1 MNIVRFFYHF
11 IVLFLSLHLFWYIIR
26 QKKIWSQAEA
36 ALVLTLFLL
45 RLFLI
50 K

>member
-1 MNIVRFFYHF
+1 MQILYHL
-11 IVLFLSLHLFWYIIR
+11 IVLYLTVSLIWHLFR
-26 QKKIWSQAEA
+26 EKKFLNQVSA
-36 ALVLTLFLL
+36 ALVLIVFLL

>member
-1 MNIVRFFYHF
+1 MQIAYHL
-11 IVLFLSLHLFWYIIR
+11 IVLYLVCQLIWYLIREKKFWN
-26 QKKIWSQAEA
+26 QVCA
-36 ALVLTLFLL
+36 ALVLIMFLL

>member
-1 MNIVRFFYHF
+1 MIKIIYHL
-11 IVLFLSLHLFWYIIR
+11 IVLFLTLNLIWYLFREKQFWA
-26 QKKIWSQAEA
+26 QMSTAV
-36 ALVLTLFLL
+36 VLILFLL

>member
-1 MNIVRFFYHF
+1 MIKIIYHL
-11 IVLFLSLHLFWYIIR
+11 IVLFLTVNLIWYLFREKHFWAQVSTAI
-26 QKKIWSQAEA
+26 
-36 ALVLTLFLL
+36 VLIMFLL

>member
-1 MNIVRFFYHF
+1 MIKIIYHL
-11 IVLFLSLHLFWYIIR
+11 IVLFLTINLIWYLFREKQFWA
-26 QKKIWSQAEA
+26 QVSTAV
-36 ALVLTLFLL
+36 VLIMFLL

>member
-1 MNIVRFFYHF
+1 MQILYHL
-11 IVLFLSLHLFWYIIR
+11 IVLYLTVNFIWYLFR
-26 QKKIWSQAEA
+26 EKKFWHQVCA
-36 ALVLTLFLL
+36 ALVLIMFLL

>member
-1 MNIVRFFYHF
+1 MQ
-11 IVLFLSLHLFWYIIR
+11 IIY
-26 QKKIWSQAEA
+26 QL
-36 ALVLTLFLL
+36 LVLYLTLNFICYLFREKKFWNQVNTVLVLVLFLL

>member
-1 MNIVRFFYHF
+1 MKILYHL
-11 IVLFLSLHLFWYIIR
+11 IVLFLTIHLVCYLFREKNFWAQISTAII
-26 QKKIWSQAEA
+26 I
-36 ALVLTLFLL
+36 VLFLL

>member
-1 MNIVRFFYHF
+1 MKLIYHL
-11 IVLFLSLHLFWYIIR
+11 IVLYLTIHLIWYLFREKKFWL
-26 QKKIWSQAEA
+26 QFSTT
-36 ALVLTLFLL
+36 LVLIMFLL

>member
-1 MNIVRFFYHF
+1 MQIAYHL
-11 IVLFLSLHLFWYIIR
+11 IVLYLVCHLIWYLIRERKFWN
-26 QKKIWSQAEA
+26 QVCA
-36 ALVLTLFLL
+36 ALVLIMFLL

>member
-1 MNIVRFFYHF
+1 MIKIIYQL
-11 IVLFLSLHLFWYIIR
+11 IVLFLTLNMIWYLFREKQLWA
-26 QKKIWSQAEA
+26 QVSTAV
-36 ALVLTLFLL
+36 VLIMFLL

>member
-1 MNIVRFFYHF
+1 MIKIIYHL
-11 IVLFLSLHLFWYIIR
+11 IVLFLALNLIWYLFREKQFWAQVSTAI
-26 QKKIWSQAEA
+26 
-36 ALVLTLFLL
+36 VLIMFFL

>member
-1 MNIVRFFYHF
+1 MIKIIYHL
-11 IVLFLSLHLFWYIIR
+11 IVLFLTLNLIWYLFREKQFWAQVSTAI
-26 QKKIWSQAEA
+26 
-36 ALVLTLFLL
+36 VLIMFLL

>member
-1 MNIVRFFYHF
+1 MIKILYHL
-11 IVLFLSLHLFWYIIR
+11 IVLFLTVNLLWYLFREKQFWAQVSTAI
-26 QKKIWSQAEA
+26 
-36 ALVLTLFLL
+36 VLIMFLL

>member
-1 MNIVRFFYHF
+1 MTLFYHG
-11 IVLFLSLHLFWYIIR
+11 IVLFLTINLIWYLFR
-26 QKKIWSQAEA
+26 EKKFWAQVSTAIV
-36 ALVLTLFLL
+36 LVIFLL

>member
-1 MNIVRFFYHF
+1 MIKILYHL
-11 IVLFLSLHLFWYIIR
+11 IVLFLTINLIWYLFREKQFWAQVSTAIV
-26 QKKIWSQAEA
+26 
-36 ALVLTLFLL
+36 LVMFLL

>member
-1 MNIVRFFYHF
+1 MIKIIYHL
-11 IVLFLSLHLFWYIIR
+11 IVLLLTMNLIWYLFREKQFWTQVSTAI
-26 QKKIWSQAEA
+26 
-36 ALVLTLFLL
+36 VLIMFLL

>member
-1 MNIVRFFYHF
+1 MQ
-11 IVLFLSLHLFWYIIR
+11 IIY
-26 QKKIWSQAEA
+26 QI
-36 ALVLTLFLL
+36 LVLYLTLNFIYYLFREKKFWNQVNTILVLVLFLL

>member
-1 MNIVRFFYHF
+1 MQ
-11 IVLFLSLHLFWYIIR
+11 IIY
-26 QKKIWSQAEA
+26 KI
-36 ALVLTLFLL
+36 LVLYLTLNFIYYLFGEKKFWNQVNTVLVLVIFLL

>member
-1 MNIVRFFYHF
+1 MIKIIYHL
-11 IVLFLSLHLFWYIIR
+11 IVLFLTLNLIWYLFR
-26 QKKIWSQAEA
+26 EKQFWSQLSTAI
-36 ALVLTLFLL
+36 VLIMFLL

>member
-1 MNIVRFFYHF
+1 MQILYHI
-11 IVLFLSLHLFWYIIR
+11 IVLYLTVSLIWHLFR
-26 QKKIWSQAEA
+26 EKKFLNQAST
-36 ALVLTLFLL
+36 ALVLIIFLL

>member
-1 MNIVRFFYHF
+1 MKILYQA
-11 IVLFLSLHLFWYIIR
+11 IVLL
-26 QKKIWSQAEA
+26 
-36 ALVLTLFLL
+36 LTLNLIWYLFKEKKFWAQMSTAIVLIMFLL

>member
-1 MNIVRFFYHF
+1 MQILYQ
-11 IVLFLSLHLFWYIIR
+11 ILVLYLTVNLIWHLFR
-26 QKKIWSQAEA
+26 EKKFLNQVST
-36 ALVLTLFLL
+36 ALVLIIFLL

>member
-1 MNIVRFFYHF
+1 MQIVYQL
-11 IVLFLSLHLFWYIIR
+11 IVLYLVCHLIWYLFREEKFWN
-26 QKKIWSQAEA
+26 QVCA
-36 ALVLTLFLL
+36 ALVLIMFLL

>member
-1 MNIVRFFYHF
+1 MQILYHL
-11 IVLFLSLHLFWYIIR
+11 IVLYLTVNLIWHLFKE
-26 QKKIWSQAEA
+26 KKFLGQVSA
-36 ALVLTLFLL
+36 ALVLIVFLL

>member
-1 MNIVRFFYHF
+1 MKQIIYHF
-11 IVLFLSLHLFWYIIR
+11 VIIYLTINFIWYLMREKKILNQLSAAIVLIM
-26 QKKIWSQAEA
+26 
-36 ALVLTLFLL
+36 FLL

>member
-1 MNIVRFFYHF
+1 MQILYHF
-11 IVLFLSLHLFWYIIR
+11 IVLYLAAQFIWYLFR
-26 QKKIWSQAEA
+26 EKKFWSQVSA
-36 ALVLTLFLL
+36 AIVLIMFLL